1 MEPTWPVSAVM
12 ARDPLVLLGR
22 FFLFWQLIPTDGQLL
37 RVQQTVVSL
46 FRQQPHA
53 AVDLCLGDQIQL
65 SQAPGIALLRRY
77 TGRTRQTL
85 DVPRHLCP
93 PQGPPAS
100 GDEHRP
106 CRQPLPAAIG

>member
-12 ARDPLVLLGR
+12 AQDPLVLLGR

-85 DVPRHLCP
+85 VSPVTC
-93 PQGPPAS
+93 GPA
-100 GDEHRP
+100 GG
-106 CRQPLPAAIG
+106 AACFW